1 MTATTDNDHKPTGD
15 KPTFEPSAVR
25 TPRSPVLPRKVWI
38 LGTAQDRVAK
48 AVAAL
53 EGAGHAVRTAESG
66 AELAPALREFRP
78 DLIVIDMQDEP
89 DRARHVAT
97 QLRADRATRQLPIVL
112 VGARGIDIKK
122 GDKPITGPTRRYT
135 LPMDAASVLNAIVT
149 EL

>member
-1 MTATTDNDHKPTGD
+1 MTPKTDNDEQPA
-15 KPTFEPSAVR
+15 FQPSSIR
-25 TPRSPVLPRKVWI
+25 TPREPTLPRKVWI
-38 LGTAQDRVAK
+38 LGTAKDRVAA
-48 AVAAL
+48 AVRAL

-66 AELAPALREFRP
+66 AELAPVLREFRP

-112 VGARGIDIKK
+112 VGARGIDVKK

-135 LPMDAASVLNAIVT
+135 LPMDAPSVLNAIVT